1 MGKIFVVDVNQ
12 EEKKLNVE
20 LYKPPPG
27 YNRDRYELKLIKEV
41 KTEKYV
47 DDLDDARDIE
57 INYIDN
63 LDDDRRHYDEDDR
76 DVRDVEDECRI
87 DFQNETNKI
96 RISNYLHR
104 FFLRHEDYYLD
115 LSPNQACVKVIAG
128 KIDVLFKVK
137 DKYRDDYKDL
147 CLSKNLSPIAL
158 KDMPKKQLSLE
169 IGNSYGHIFSHL
181 HYSDELAKMESLYE
195 VGTYI
200 RYKIGPYRIR
210 GRLKVKSPPFKV
222 KFSYYPDRPGFIEV
236 EVNEFFTFYV
246 ENHFDFSVSKDA
258 FISEVAEFEIERIEN
273 TFPKHFPCV

>member
-1 MGKIFVVDVNQ
+1 MSDKVFVVDVDQ

-20 LYKPPPG
+20 LYKLPPG
-27 YNRDRYELKLIKEV
+27 YNRDRYELKLIKEI

-57 INYIDN
+57 LNYIDN
-63 LDDDRRHYDEDDR
+63 LGDDKRYYDEDDTGIGS
-76 DVRDVEDECRI
+76 ECEI
-87 DFQNETNKI
+87 GFPKETNKI

-115 LSPNQACVKVIAG
+115 LSPNQSCIKAIAG
-128 KIDVLFKVK
+128 NIDILFKIK
-137 DKYRDDYKDL
+137 DKYRDWFQDL
-147 CLSKNLSPIAL
+147 CLSKNLSPITL
-158 KDMPKKQLSLE
+158 KNIPKKQITLE
-169 IGNSYGHIFSHL
+169 IGEYCRQIFSHF
-181 HYSDELAKMESLYE
+181 HYSDELAKMEF
-195 VGTYI
+195 
-200 RYKIGPYRIR
+200 RYKIGDYTGFKMGPFRVR
-210 GRLKVKSPPFKV
+210 GRLKVESPPFKV

-258 FISEVAEFEIERIEN
+258 FVSEVAEFEIERIEN